1 MKLIMFDVDGTLTD
15 SNKVDAA
22 CFVVALKEAFNID
35 VADIDWSVF
44 KYVSD
49 EGLSTEIFE
58 RTYHR
63 TPAREDLDRT
73 KNSYM
78 NCLKSEI
85 KKSGECCREI
95 PGAVSIL
102 RQLKSKPDVAL
113 SIATGCW
120 LESAELKL
128 KTAGFDLDGIP
139 IATSSDSM
147 ERTRIMQL
155 SLERAASAYGI
166 ETFEKITYVGDGVW
180 DANASKKLGYHFI
193 GVGDGTNKQKL
204 MDAGAKTIISDFRDF
219 GMFMNLLKQ

>member
-15 SNKVDAA
+15 STKVDAA
-22 CFVVALKEAFNID
+22 CFVVALKEALNVD
-35 VADIDWSVF
+35 VANIDWSVF

-58 RTYHR
+58 GTYHR
-63 TPAREDLDRT
+63 APAREDLDRI

-78 NCLKSEI
+78 NCLKNEI
-85 KKSGECCREI
+85 KKSAECCREI

-102 RQLKSKPDVAL
+102 QQLKSNPDVAV

-139 IATSSDSM
+139 MTTSSDFM

-155 SLERAASAYGI
+155 AQERAGKAHHI
-166 ETFEKITYVGDGVW
+166 EKFEKIIYVGDGVW
-180 DANASKKLGYHFI
+180 DANASKKLGFHFI
-193 GVGDGTNKQKL
+193 GVGDGVNKQKL
-204 MDAGAKTIISDFRDF
+204 VDAGAKNIISDYRDY
-219 GMFMNLLKQ
+219 GMFMNLLKL